1 MKNKLQISVAAVL
14 LAASHAILADETDRK
29 AYFGDLHLHTSYS
42 FDAYVLF
49 ASRVTPEQ
57 ALRFAKGEAVPFL
70 DKTVKRAEP
79 LDFMAVTDHSENIG
93 VFRDLDDPNSEFSR
107 SPLGTEIRQNGQ
119 KGFWKV
125 VGLMTSGKPLPGFDP
140 KPVSRSA

>member
-1 MKNKLQISVAAVL
+1 LAATARLDAPRRAVCDWRLRVLLVHRAISARHFTGSQHMKNSVRLSVAAL
-14 LAASHAILADETDRK
+14 LLVAAQSAMSADADRE

-42 FDAYVLF
+42 FDTYVLF

-57 ALRFAKGEAVPFL
+57 ALRFAKGEPVPFL

-93 VFRDLDDPNSEFSR
+93 VFRDL
-107 SPLGTEIRQNGQ
+107 
-119 KGFWKV
+119 
-125 VGLMTSGKPLPGFDP
+125 
-140 KPVSRSA
+140 

>member
-1 MKNKLQISVAAVL
+1 MKNSIRLAVASLL
-14 LAASHAILADETDRK
+14 LATAQASLSADSGAAADRK

-57 ALRFAKGEAVPFL
+57 ALRFAKGEPIPFL

-93 VFRDLDDPNSEFSR
+93 VFR
-107 SPLGTEIRQNGQ
+107 T
-119 KGFWKV
+119 
-125 VGLMTSGKPLPGFDP
+125 
-140 KPVSRSA
+140 